1 MLLGFPSLIL
11 ELAVQL
17 YEGPRCLYGEGVASP
32 SIWPKRGMLQGCPC
46 APTLAKLTTYKP
58 LKTIMAKPG
67 VSHAD
72 LWLDD
77 ISIDIA
83 HQDAEIAASLSVDVY
98 RSLKRLLRDEGLELN
113 MGKTKFVVNNAKSR
127 KALRAMAGP
136 NMPEVAELVKDL
148 GLDSAGAK
156 RRRVTTALKRFRIC
170 LSRHSKLRSFK
181 LSRRLRTRV
190 FNASPLAAGLY
201 GHQGQGVAPNRLRVV
216 RAALARHAGRSQFGS
231 TDVILDLMSRQVQD
245 PLQKVVL
252 EQADALCRAFVNIS
266 PQGSRILQRT
276 WRVAW
281 QRQSRAIHG
290 WKTVAGP
297 VAAMCQYCLDLG
309 IDATDPLLW
318 KHKGRQL
325 RIDLG
330 NPTCSHRI
338 RGFLRTAIEE
348 FRAGRIG
355 NVATAEGAGD
365 GADWMIPRRLLRSP
379 RTKKLRHAYR
389 AVWQGQVLHNGNG
402 GAAICKC
409 GAQKNPAA
417 CHV

>member
-1 MLLGFPSLIL
+1 
-11 ELAVQL
+11 
-17 YEGPRCLYGEGVASP
+17 
-32 SIWPKRGMLQGCPC
+32 
-46 APTLAKLTTYKP
+46 
-58 LKTIMAKPG
+58 
-67 VSHAD
+67 
-72 LWLDD
+72 
-77 ISIDIA
+77 
-83 HQDAEIAASLSVDVY
+83 
-98 RSLKRLLRDEGLELN
+98 

-136 NMPEVAELVKDL
+136 NMPEVAELIKDL

-156 RRRVTTALKRFRIC
+156 RRKRFRIC

-190 FNASPLAAGLY
+190 FNASPLAAGLC

-231 TDVILDLMSRQVQD
+231 TDVILDLMSHQVQD

-252 EQADALCRAFVNIS
+252 EQADALFRAFVNIS

-297 VAAMCQYCLDLG
+297 VAAMCQG

-355 NVATAEGAGD
+355 NVATAKGAGD
-365 GADWMIPRRLLRSP
+365 GVDWNSSP
-379 RTKKLRHAYR
+379 PSPFSPH
-389 AVWQGQVLHNGNG
+389 
-402 GAAICKC
+402 
-409 GAQKNPAA
+409 
-417 CHV
+417 